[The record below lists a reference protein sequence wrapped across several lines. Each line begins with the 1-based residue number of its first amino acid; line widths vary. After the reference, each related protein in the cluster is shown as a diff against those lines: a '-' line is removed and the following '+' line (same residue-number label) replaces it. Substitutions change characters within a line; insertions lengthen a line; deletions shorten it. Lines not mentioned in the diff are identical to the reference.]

1 MVQSLASPAARSS
14 AQAALNPPAFASAAA
29 DGGWAK
35 EEEDAESGHPRLL
48 ETLVDV
54 PKAHL
59 EKARAIVE
67 QLRGRGREGDGEK
80 GPLDANSA
88 YLLCFQLLK
97 LAGLEAEIPRLVV
110 FGQQSM
116 GKTTLLDYIMG
127 GPIGYSSTDTGTRQP
142 VVILLRPSDG
152 GDAVQCWLGGEEI
165 DVKELQS
172 RMKDIMSSQG
182 ERISSQELE
191 VELAVPH
198 GVHAVFVD
206 LPGIKDDSKAGA
218 TQTRSVVRT
227 YVQNNPNDLYIL
239 VKKASDDPANWPWS
253 LREFILST
261 PPKGLGLTPR
271 QTVVVGTRAKDFLVN
286 EKNDI
291 RTQSQLLERVLKRA
305 VKDATGTPLPLFLL
319 ELFSLSIEEKDTPDF
334 AAKRAAMNRQMDDG
348 GRAVRELLE
357 TAFEPGPNAQVSR
370 KLAEF
375 FNPSRFKKE
384 LNHKFQGLLIEQ
396 MGSLERRLV
405 RKRLETQKRIADLEE
420 QLALQTPQ
428 SCRECIKLYLRELL
442 QVVTEL
448 VTGNYTIIRLP
459 NSGDEFLKTY
469 GGNLR
474 DNLEGGHELACELFP
489 EHYDRDF
496 LEKILRDAEEVF
508 RRQDLEESLA
518 PLTGPDGHVVM
529 QPGQIVRYTLSKDE
543 TNMFGLVQSV
553 GASARGPAGD
563 TETGEAGA
571 ASGDAASAGALSSKE
586 ATVTFYFRSGQAQ
599 GEQSQ
604 FKTVD
609 KQRLAVLL
617 PLQTLIHPTTPPP
630 AGFRCWRRFYRP
642 DGWVGLQPVELLSL
656 SLRASSSSPSFEGT
670 EGRAAGGAGSA
681 GSSAAFEGS
690 LPGSQSSERGGRL
703 GGDRQRFSEKSEAV
717 VKALLGPDLR
727 SSANAQAPEQVATLD
742 ELFADATT
750 SDLDRHSQAH
760 RRANLSALQ
769 RISGDFADTRLLNQ
783 LSLTHLGRWLKFH
796 ICNIEPD
803 RRFSDHV
810 LLQMMRSVRH
820 VIDKA
825 DWEPLVADLLQANVR
840 GGMLQV
846 SRLAACAA
854 ASALRR
860 ILRAASAEVN
870 RQIKSGD
877 LRSGLLFLATNH
889 RFIEELEQS
898 LEEYCRKKA
907 RDCAQA
913 MRDLIFEQ
921 THAIHFEMIE
931 DFFDGCKRFE
941 ADFLGGSMMGEVTQR
956 VKDSLAM
963 RKQRLGVADIYARHE
978 NGAATPD
985 SMIYEE
991 VRIQFWVVKM
1001 LLSAPLTTKLY
1012 MHFIKDIKDKS
1023 MHLASEDKFSVTCE
1037 SDLERTLQYQM
1048 LCERSATGRALA
1060 RTDEELMEHF
1070 NLSLNKDEL
1079 INQLHA
1085 ARRAEEYTKL
1095 ALEGVAK
1102 LLHQLQRGTGVD
1114 FLTRLDSPPD
1124 GRESA
1129 DKAKYQDGRG
1139 AGGEDGR
1146 AAAGSAGWRVH
1157 ASAPRASHGAGS
1169 RGLGSSSLNGV

>member
-1 MVQSLASPAARSS
+1 MSNALPRPAHASSDAMGLGPSPSRASQHSS
-14 AQAALNPPAFASAAA
+14 FSSTLPSSSREREAGWNEA
-29 DGGWAK
+29 DDEGP
-35 EEEDAESGHPRLL
+35 EAEHQPRLL
-48 ETLVDV
+48 ETLQDV
-54 PKAHL
+54 PKPFL
-59 EKARAIVE
+59 DKARGIVE
-67 QLRGRGREGDGEK
+67 QLRGREGEQAT
-80 GPLDANSA
+80 LDANSA

-142 VVILLRPSDG
+142 VVILLRPSESADS
-152 GDAVQCWLGGEEI
+152 VQCWLGGEEI
-165 DVKELQS
+165 EVKELQA
-172 RMKDIMSSQG
+172 RMKEIMSSQG

-191 VELAVPH
+191 VELAVPN

-206 LPGIKDDSKAGA
+206 LPGVKDDSKAGA

-253 LREFILST
+253 LREFILSA

-271 QTVVVGTRAKDFLVN
+271 QTVVVGTRAKEFLVN

-305 VKDATGTPLPLFLL
+305 VKDSSGAPLPLFLL
-319 ELFSLSIEEKDTPDF
+319 ELFSLSIEEKDALDF
-334 AAKRAAMNRQMDDG
+334 AAKRAAMNRQMDEG
-348 GRAVRELLE
+348 GRTVRQLLE
-357 TAFEPGPNAQVSR
+357 TAFEPGPNPQLSR
-370 KLAEF
+370 KLTEF
-375 FNPSRFKKE
+375 FSPSRFKKE
-384 LNHKFQGLLIEQ
+384 LNHKFQSLLSEQ
-396 MGSLERRLV
+396 MGILERRLV
-405 RKRLETQKRIADLEE
+405 RKRLETQKRISDLED
-420 QLALQTPQ
+420 QLALQSPQ
-428 SCRECIKLYLRELL
+428 SCRECIKLYLRELM

-459 NSGDEFLKTY
+459 HNGDEFLKTF

-474 DNLEGGHELACELFP
+474 DNLEDGHELACDLFP
-489 EHYDRDF
+489 EHYDRGF
-496 LEKILRDAEEVF
+496 LTKIIKEAEEVF

-518 PLTGPDGHVVM
+518 PVTGPDGRVVM
-529 QPGQIVRYTLSKDE
+529 QPGHIVRYTLSKDD

-553 GASARGPAGD
+553 GPPRATEDSA
-563 TETGEAGA
+563 ESQGA
-571 ASGDAASAGALSSKE
+571 AASDASALSSKE

-617 PLQTLIHPTTPPP
+617 PLQTIIHPSTPPP

-656 SLRASSSSPSFEGT
+656 SLRPASVAFAEGKSSPTHAGASG
-670 EGRAAGGAGSA
+670 GGAFDGLQ
-681 GSSAAFEGS
+681 GGEG
-690 LPGSQSSERGGRL
+690 
-703 GGDRQRFSEKSEAV
+703 RQRFSEKSEAV
-717 VKALLGPDLR
+717 VKALAGPDLR
-727 SSANAQAPEQVATLD
+727 SAANAQASEQVATLD
-742 ELFADATT
+742 ELFADAATG
-750 SDLDRHSQAH
+750 DGERHSHAH
-760 RRANLSALQ
+760 RRTHLSALQ

-783 LSLTHLGRWLKFH
+783 LALTHLGRWLKFH

-825 DWEPLVADLLQANVR
+825 DWEPLVADLLQANV
-840 GGMLQV
+840 GAGMLQLA
-846 SRLAACAA
+846 RLAACAA

-870 RQIKSGD
+870 RQIKCGD

-889 RFIEELEQS
+889 RFMEELEQS
-898 LEEYCRKKA
+898 LEEYTRKKA

-941 ADFLGGSMMGEVTQR
+941 ADFLGGSMMGEVTQH

-963 RKQRLGVADIYARHE
+963 RKQRLGIADIYARQE
-978 NGAATPD
+978 NGAGTPD

-1023 MHLASEDKFSVTCE
+1023 MHLASEDKYSVTCE
-1037 SDLERTLQYQM
+1037 NDLERTLQEQM
-1048 LCERSATGRALA
+1048 LCERSPAGRALA

-1070 NLSLNKDEL
+1070 NISMNKDEL
-1079 INQLHA
+1079 INQLNA
-1085 ARRAEEYTKL
+1085 ARRTEEYTKL

-1102 LLHQLQRGTGVD
+1102 LLHQLQKGSGVD
-1114 FLTRLDSPPD
+1114 FLTRLDSPMERRASACRNKKHSSSGED
-1124 GRESA
+1124 AREGLEENREGTGSA
-1129 DKAKYQDGRG
+1129 AGRG
-1139 AGGEDGR
+1139 HTPSGR
-1146 AAAGSAGWRVH
+1146 VGQPAGSSGRLP
-1157 ASAPRASHGAGS
+1157 SP
-1169 RGLGSSSLNGV
+1169 LNGA